1 MKPIE
6 LLQEKAAWDYHYSEL
21 TNMEIAK
28 KYDISKNSINFYKNK
43 YPKIHFE
50 LPAGPPIERVVI
62 IDEAELERAEVL
74 FKEFGIKYTVPFN
87 FTLEMQFNSKIK

>member
-1 MKPIE
+1 MTQKE

-21 TNMEIAK
+21 TIMEIAK
-28 KYDISKNSINFYKNK
+28 KYGFSKNSISSIKNR

>member
-1 MKPIE
+1 MTQKE
-6 LLQEKAAWDYHYSEL
+6 LMQEKAAWDYHYSEL
-21 TNMEIAK
+21 TIMEIAK
-28 KYDISKNSINFYKNK
+28 KYELSKNSVSYIKNK

-50 LPAGPPIERVVI
+50 LPEGPPIERVVI
-62 IDEAELERAEVL
+62 INEAELERAEVL

>member
-1 MKPIE
+1 MTQKE

-21 TNMEIAK
+21 TIMEIAE
-28 KYDISKNSINFYKNK
+28 KYGFSKNSISSIKNR

-50 LPAGPPIERVVI
+50 LPSGPPIERVVI

>member
-1 MKPIE
+1 MTPKE
-6 LLQEKAAWDYHYSEL
+6 LMQEKAAWDYHYSEL
-21 TNMEIAK
+21 TIMEIAK
-28 KYDISKNSINFYKNK
+28 KYELSKNSVSYIKNK

-50 LPAGPPIERVVI
+50 LPEGPPIERVVI
-62 IDEAELERAEVL
+62 INETELERAEVL